1 MADPE
6 RIQSNITKCWNY
18 ASREYDAQAGHG
30 LRTEEE
36 RAAWVE
42 MLGGVLPPAPADVL
56 DVGTGTGFMAFRAHE
71 LGHRVAGVDLSE
83 EMLAI
88 ARSAAE
94 GMPEA
99 PVFLSGDAIAPLFPP
114 ESFDAV
120 MNRHLLWTLTD
131 VGRALRSWRA
141 LLRDR
146 GVLVVVDGLWSD
158 RAAKEDEEEREPH
171 PGDQFYTNEVKN
183 GLPMTHIQ
191 TVGGVVRLFEAA
203 GFTGVRQIDM
213 TRIDEAEGHLDH
225 EKERYALVARR

>member
-1 MADPE
+1 MADAE
-6 RIQSNITKCWNY
+6 HIQTNITKCWNY

-42 MLGGVLPPAPADVL
+42 MLRGVLPPAPADVL

-71 LGHRVAGVDLSE
+71 LGHRVTGVDLSD

-88 ARSAAE
+88 ARRAAQA
-94 GMPEA
+94 MTA
-99 PVFLSGDAIAPLFPP
+99 PPAFFTGDAIEPPLPP
-114 ESFDAV
+114 GSFDVV

-131 VGRALRSWRA
+131 VDHALRSWRA
-141 LLRDR
+141 LLREG
-146 GVLVVVDGLWSD
+146 GVLLVVDGLWSD
-158 RAAKEDEEEREPH
+158 RTAKEDEEEREPH

-183 GLPMTHIQ
+183 SLPMTHAQ
-191 TVGGVVRLFEAA
+191 TVDEIVRLFESA
-203 GFTGVRQIDM
+203 GFTGVRAIDM
-213 TRIDEAEGHLDH
+213 TRIDDAEGHLEH